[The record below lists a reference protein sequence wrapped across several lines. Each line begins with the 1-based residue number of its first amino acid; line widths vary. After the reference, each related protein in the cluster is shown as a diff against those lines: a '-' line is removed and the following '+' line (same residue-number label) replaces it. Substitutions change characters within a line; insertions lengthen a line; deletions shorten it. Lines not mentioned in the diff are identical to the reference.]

1 MRLRVEEILEIFT
14 ITIDPLD
21 ARDFDDAIS
30 LHYLEN
36 DDLEIGVHIA
46 DVSHYVRPGTAL
58 DQEAKKRANS
68 TYLVGEVVPMLP
80 HSLSSGL
87 CSLIEGEDRL
97 TKSVLFRFSQ
107 NGILM
112 GHQIL
117 ESVICSNKRLTY
129 EQALLF
135 LQKDSLEEIVN
146 SSPPTS
152 RYSGNPGKPLSS
164 INLDILKTLH
174 STIRILGTISSFL
187 RKERIAKG
195 SLNLSSSEIKILVD
209 EKGYPEKIYQNKDD
223 ESHQLIEEFMLLAN
237 QTIARYTRKHR
248 LPVVY
253 RSHADPDPETLEELR
268 HFLSLFGISCGDLS
282 NRKEVQ
288 KMLSQI
294 NNSPISQVLRI
305 KFLRSLQQACYRATP
320 DGHYGLAMKD
330 YLHFTSPI
338 RRYADLITH
347 RALKSTMPSQRKK
360 GKVEA
365 SLAGLAKKLSISER
379 ISVEAERESIKDK
392 LILYYEKDLKS
403 EKNIKRRALI
413 TELNRRGMF
422 IELSETLAR
431 GFIPTRTLPREL
443 GFRLASNGAYLVGRN
458 PKNKLRIGQQID
470 VHIDRIN
477 FIEKQMDFRLA

>member
-1 MRLRVEEILEIFT
+1 MELFEVAPKKKKKPKRKLKSTPPPRYEVKRIIKRETDQFLGYFSTELGRPLVTSENPRIPIPFKILGNSKKIKENDKLLVKFVRWDPPARIPTCKILRVLGPGNDARTDHKGILAKYGLSQSFPPGVEKEANDFGDRIAIDEIESRKDLRDIFT

-30 LHYLEN
+30 LRYLEN

-107 NGILM
+107 NGSLI

-135 LQKDSLEEIVN
+135 LQKDNLEEIVN

-209 EKGYPEKIYQNKDD
+209 EKGYPEKFIK
-223 ESHQLIEEFMLLAN
+223 I
-237 QTIARYTRKHR
+237 
-248 LPVVY
+248 
-253 RSHADPDPETLEELR
+253 
-268 HFLSLFGISCGDLS
+268 
-282 NRKEVQ
+282 
-288 KMLSQI
+288 KMTKAI
-294 NNSPISQVLRI
+294 N
-305 KFLRSLQQACYRATP
+305 
-320 DGHYGLAMKD
+320 
-330 YLHFTSPI
+330 
-338 RRYADLITH
+338 
-347 RALKSTMPSQRKK
+347 
-360 GKVEA
+360 
-365 SLAGLAKKLSISER
+365 
-379 ISVEAERESIKDK
+379 
-392 LILYYEKDLKS
+392 
-403 EKNIKRRALI
+403 
-413 TELNRRGMF
+413 
-422 IELSETLAR
+422 
-431 GFIPTRTLPREL
+431 
-443 GFRLASNGAYLVGRN
+443 
-458 PKNKLRIGQQID
+458 
-470 VHIDRIN
+470 
-477 FIEKQMDFRLA
+477 